1 MDQVS
6 PSVVWSQV
14 RTNFNDLLAAK
25 ENLPE
30 GIETDFDAILAGGE
44 GDLDAART
52 YATRLSATLSTAP
65 QGHVFFNGKHFDL
78 DDVRQPFWSL
88 LYETLT
94 AQRCRPSCKLSRWNS
109 ARSFNTCST
118 RSVICVLLRPHVH
131 RLITAVHLDI
141 QERAHGGTSR
151 GHVNVLLRPADDS

>member
-6 PSVVWSQV
+6 PTVVWSQV
-14 RTNFNDLLAAK
+14 RTNFDELLAAK

-78 DDVRQPFWSL
+78 DDVR
-88 LYETLT
+88 
-94 AQRCRPSCKLSRWNS
+94 
-109 ARSFNTCST
+109 
-118 RSVICVLLRPHVH
+118 
-131 RLITAVHLDI
+131 
-141 QERAHGGTSR
+141 
-151 GHVNVLLRPADDS
+151 